1 MGDDDGGQNNGDTSS
16 VSYDGYVPTTKDP
29 GNMFLIISVVYCLL
43 MVLLISPLVTLG
55 RKFKKWRK
63 RKKAKARRVNDG
75 TSDATYSE
83 INNDISKSKNEKTKN
98 EPEPAIYSPNPYY
111 NDGDESTEPHATT
124 GLAGSDV
131 SRPRRSRSRS
141 ASRSRAGRS
150 RSRSTS
156 RARLERGNDTYRS
169 SDLYEISEHDNMMS
183 TLMGKLHNAIDAD
196 DHPRT
201 SKGDVI
207 AHEDEYGTLNAHT
220 IHLPETSCLEV
231 QMRTRTKKANGQN
244 RKYPN
249 KIDPSLLDDEDE
261 EDTTGAFQEYYKEHD
276 EDDDDFNDESETSNS
291 NDDDKEFSALSNM
304 DEIITETTRGINTWN
319 NVIAYNKETRKIMK
333 IAIPCTFSAVS
344 GSLLDAVTTGLI
356 AYNIGSQGYVA
367 YCMVSVFL
375 GLTDT
380 FIGGIEDAEGILT
393 AQAIGMENYF
403 MAGQYYQVSMILYL
417 ATSIPCYIMW
427 TFFIDMPILA
437 LGLGEEVAALSM
449 DYVKFAVWSY
459 VINGMSDSLS
469 TLLWSA
475 DYTTSLTVID
485 IVCNVL
491 YVINLY
497 YLFEYGYNTLGH
509 VAILGI
515 IWGVIY
521 GVFMFCFVT
530 YHRFLEPYWK
540 GMFRNYAFKNKKL
553 IAGIIKMAVPFSVG
567 DILSYGEWEVLTFIA
582 ATMGPAEVAAW
593 CLAGAIWEIFEYLPG
608 GFSDAADIR
617 IAKLLGGGNPRMAK
631 LSAYKCLL
639 YSVVWVSFCT
649 FWLWWYSDYLIY
661 WFTNDET
668 LVNMIYEIVDEIS
681 VGVVIMC
688 VGSDAYY
695 IICAQGRT
703 KLATYICLCSSW
715 IISIP
720 LSLFL
725 TVYLNYNLT
734 AVVFAVIISSV
745 TSAVILLYVVLTSN
759 WAKISRKI
767 IRNAEEISDSYQS
780 SKAESSNI
788 STAVEL
794 T

>member
-1 MGDDDGGQNNGDTSS
+1 
-16 VSYDGYVPTTKDP
+16 
-29 GNMFLIISVVYCLL
+29 
-43 MVLLISPLVTLG
+43 
-55 RKFKKWRK
+55 
-63 RKKAKARRVNDG
+63 
-75 TSDATYSE
+75 
-83 INNDISKSKNEKTKN
+83 
-98 EPEPAIYSPNPYY
+98 
-111 NDGDESTEPHATT
+111 
-124 GLAGSDV
+124 
-131 SRPRRSRSRS
+131 
-141 ASRSRAGRS
+141 
-150 RSRSTS
+150 
-156 RARLERGNDTYRS
+156 
-169 SDLYEISEHDNMMS
+169 
-183 TLMGKLHNAIDAD
+183 
-196 DHPRT
+196 
-201 SKGDVI
+201 
-207 AHEDEYGTLNAHT
+207 
-220 IHLPETSCLEV
+220 
-231 QMRTRTKKANGQN
+231 
-244 RKYPN
+244 
-249 KIDPSLLDDEDE
+249 
-261 EDTTGAFQEYYKEHD
+261 
-276 EDDDDFNDESETSNS
+276 
-291 NDDDKEFSALSNM
+291 
-304 DEIITETTRGINTWN
+304 
-319 NVIAYNKETRKIMK
+319 
-333 IAIPCTFSAVS
+333 
-344 GSLLDAVTTGLI
+344 
-356 AYNIGSQGYVA
+356 
-367 YCMVSVFL
+367 
-375 GLTDT
+375 
-380 FIGGIEDAEGILT
+380 
-393 AQAIGMENYF
+393 
-403 MAGQYYQVSMILYL
+403 
-417 ATSIPCYIMW
+417 
-427 TFFIDMPILA
+427 
-437 LGLGEEVAALSM
+437 
-449 DYVKFAVWSY
+449 
-459 VINGMSDSLS
+459 
-469 TLLWSA
+469 
-475 DYTTSLTVID
+475 
-485 IVCNVL
+485 
-491 YVINLY
+491 
-497 YLFEYGYNTLGH
+497 
-509 VAILGI
+509 
-515 IWGVIY
+515 
-521 GVFMFCFVT
+521 
-530 YHRFLEPYWK
+530 
-540 GMFRNYAFKNKKL
+540 MFRNYAFKNKKL

-788 STAVEL
+788 SNAVEL

>member
-1 MGDDDGGQNNGDTSS
+1 MG
-16 VSYDGYVPTTKDP
+16 
-29 GNMFLIISVVYCLL
+29 
-43 MVLLISPLVTLG
+43 
-55 RKFKKWRK
+55 
-63 RKKAKARRVNDG
+63 
-75 TSDATYSE
+75 
-83 INNDISKSKNEKTKN
+83 
-98 EPEPAIYSPNPYY
+98 
-111 NDGDESTEPHATT
+111 
-124 GLAGSDV
+124 
-131 SRPRRSRSRS
+131 
-141 ASRSRAGRS
+141 
-150 RSRSTS
+150 
-156 RARLERGNDTYRS
+156 
-169 SDLYEISEHDNMMS
+169 
-183 TLMGKLHNAIDAD
+183 
-196 DHPRT
+196 
-201 SKGDVI
+201 
-207 AHEDEYGTLNAHT
+207 
-220 IHLPETSCLEV
+220 
-231 QMRTRTKKANGQN
+231 
-244 RKYPN
+244 
-249 KIDPSLLDDEDE
+249 
-261 EDTTGAFQEYYKEHD
+261 
-276 EDDDDFNDESETSNS
+276 
-291 NDDDKEFSALSNM
+291 
-304 DEIITETTRGINTWN
+304 NTWN

-553 IAGIIKMAVPFSVG
+553 IAG
-567 DILSYGEWEVLTFIA
+567 
-582 ATMGPAEVAAW
+582 
-593 CLAGAIWEIFEYLPG
+593 
-608 GFSDAADIR
+608 FSDAADIR
-617 IAKLLGGGNPRMAK
+617 IAKLLGVGNPRMAK

-788 STAVEL
+788 SNAVEL